1 MKNLIIGLFTLL
13 SITFFACEPIFTPKP
28 KGFNAINLPKHQ
40 YQLWADS
47 SKPYLFEKNNIAVV
61 ENYITHTIK
70 ETDKYIIIDYPTLGG
85 KCYLTYKKIGNNIDT
100 LNSLIMNSF
109 RLADGHNVKA
119 SGMDSEIISLEKN
132 RYATSIIIEGEV
144 SSQYQFYLHDSTNN
158 FIRAALYFETA
169 TKNDSL
175 APVIDYVKED
185 MNHIIETIEWKDAK

>member
-1 MKNLIIGLFTLL
+1 MKITYIVLLFSVTICFW
-13 SITFFACEPIFTPKP
+13 SCEPTFTPKP
-28 KGFNAINLPKHQ
+28 VGFNSINLPDHIYK
-40 YQLWADS
+40 LWDDS
-47 SKPYLFEKNNIAVV
+47 TKPYSFEQNNISVV
-61 ENYITHTIK
+61 QDYITPAIK
-70 ETDKYIIIDYPTLGG
+70 KEDKYIIVDYPTLGG
-85 KCYLTYKKIGNNIDT
+85 KCYLTYKQIHNNIDT

-119 SGMDSEIISLEKN
+119 SGIDSEVISMEKN
-132 RYATSIIIEGEV
+132 RYATSIILEGEV

-185 MNHIIETIEWKDAK
+185 MNHIIKTIEWKNAK